1 MKMRPYQQQAH
12 DDCVTWVK
20 RNTASCVLELPTGA
34 GKSIIV
40 AEIASTLN
48 KISKGKHVLCI
59 VPSKELL
66 EQNADKIRATGNEV
80 SLFSAS
86 VGETCL
92 ANPLVVGTPV
102 SIKNQLE
109 RFGSQFCAVIIDEC
123 FTGETMVLT
132 ENGEKRI
139 DEIKV
144 GEVLCNAIG
153 RGIVRSIFSKTSS
166 TIILEL
172 SNGTKIEC
180 TGDHPIFTEKGFVE
194 AKRLENGTRL
204 YSKED
209 VRILWE
215 SFSAKTND
223 FKKRKDCCKHFG
235 ITLEQARVLFNV
247 LLKEKEKSNGFVR
260 KQREN
265 AFKAKRKTPC
275 PNDAW
280 RERSVTKHS
289 TTCTMARTWKRMGN
303 GIVGCDKKR
312 SFKWNLSKSLQNRYC
327 KQGIDDCNRGGRE
340 FTLPNKKTVRRFEK
354 TNSFKGAGLVSLSSI
369 KQGCDR
375 VVFNLRVSG
384 HPSYFANGFLVHN
397 CHKITPT
404 VKEIIDQLQVFNE
417 RLRVIGLSATPYRMN
432 TGYIYKHDLRGVALH
447 ESKTREPY
455 FHKLIYK
462 ITARDLI
469 QQGYL
474 CQPIVGAIHSEH
486 YETLNMQTNSMG
498 NFSKEDID
506 RAYHGKGRLT
516 ADIVADVI
524 NQSKNRQGVLF
535 FAATVQHAGEIMESL
550 PPELSAIVTGSTSA
564 SQREIILLKFKAKI
578 IKYLV
583 NVAVLTTGFDAPHCD
598 VVAILRATESASLL
612 QQIIGRGLRL
622 SNGKENCLVLDYA
635 ENIERHCPDGDVFNP
650 NIKTINSSDFE
661 GEYLVARC
669 EKCATLNEFKPRDN
683 DAGFGID
690 DNGYFVDLQNNR
702 IETEHGFF
710 PAHYGRACQSDYCD
724 YKWSFKPCHE
734 CGEGNDIT
742 ARYCRSCK
750 EELIDP
756 NEKLVREHRKRKSDP
771 YLMQTDDVLDMKITP
786 TVSKAGNECLRV
798 DFTTPWRTF
807 VVFFTPKFARDY
819 NGFIAVTRNGK
830 ETPNTI
836 TYQKVGDF
844 YRIYNY
850 NARPLKDEIPPLA

>member
-1 MKMRPYQQQAH
+1 MKMRQYQQQAH

-66 EQNADKIRATGNEV
+66 EQNAEKIRATGNEV

-123 FTGETMVLT
+123 
-132 ENGEKRI
+132 
-139 DEIKV
+139 
-144 GEVLCNAIG
+144 
-153 RGIVRSIFSKTSS
+153 
-166 TIILEL
+166 
-172 SNGTKIEC
+172 
-180 TGDHPIFTEKGFVE
+180 
-194 AKRLENGTRL
+194 
-204 YSKED
+204 
-209 VRILWE
+209 
-215 SFSAKTND
+215 
-223 FKKRKDCCKHFG
+223 
-235 ITLEQARVLFNV
+235 
-247 LLKEKEKSNGFVR
+247 
-260 KQREN
+260 
-265 AFKAKRKTPC
+265 
-275 PNDAW
+275 
-280 RERSVTKHS
+280 
-289 TTCTMARTWKRMGN
+289 
-303 GIVGCDKKR
+303 
-312 SFKWNLSKSLQNRYC
+312 
-327 KQGIDDCNRGGRE
+327 
-340 FTLPNKKTVRRFEK
+340 
-354 TNSFKGAGLVSLSSI
+354 
-369 KQGCDR
+369 
-375 VVFNLRVSG
+375 
-384 HPSYFANGFLVHN
+384 
-397 CHKITPT
+397 HKITPT

-432 TGYIYKHDLRGVALH
+432 TGYIYKYDLRGVALH

-462 ITARDLI
+462 ITARELI

-486 YETLNMQTNSMG
+486 YETLNMQTNAMG

-524 NQSKNRQGVLF
+524 NQSKDRQGVLF

-564 SQREIILLKFKAKI
+564 IQREIILLKFKAKI

-622 SNGKENCLVLDYA
+622 SDEKENCLVLDYA

-650 NIKTINSSDFE
+650 DIKTSNSVDFD
-661 GEYLVARC
+661 GEYLIARC
-669 EKCATLNEFKPRDN
+669 PDCNLQNEFKPRKN
-683 DAGFGID
+683 EEGFGID

-702 IETEHGFF
+702 VATEHGFF
-710 PAHYGRACQSDYCD
+710 PAHHGRACQSDYCN
-724 YKWSFKPCHE
+724 YKWSFKPCFE
-734 CGEGNDIT
+734 CNAENDIA
-742 ARYCRSCK
+742 ARYCSTCK

-756 NEKLVREHRKRKSDP
+756 NEKLVRAYRERKSDP
-771 YLMQTDDVLDMKITP
+771 YQSQTDEVLDMKVKP
-786 TVSKAGNECLRV
+786 TISKAGNECLRV
-798 DFTTPWRTF
+798 EFITAWRTF
-807 VVFFTPKFARDY
+807 TVFFSEKAKRDY
-819 NGFIAVTRNGK
+819 DSFMAVTMRGSK
-830 ETPNTI
+830 PPATV

-844 YRIYNY
+844 YKIYNY
-850 NARPLKDEIPPLA
+850 NMRPRQDEIPPLA

>member
-1 MKMRPYQQQAH
+1 MRPYQQQAH

-66 EQNADKIRATGNEV
+66 EQNAEKIRATGNDV

-123 FTGETMVLT
+123 
-132 ENGEKRI
+132 
-139 DEIKV
+139 
-144 GEVLCNAIG
+144 
-153 RGIVRSIFSKTSS
+153 
-166 TIILEL
+166 
-172 SNGTKIEC
+172 
-180 TGDHPIFTEKGFVE
+180 
-194 AKRLENGTRL
+194 
-204 YSKED
+204 
-209 VRILWE
+209 
-215 SFSAKTND
+215 
-223 FKKRKDCCKHFG
+223 
-235 ITLEQARVLFNV
+235 
-247 LLKEKEKSNGFVR
+247 
-260 KQREN
+260 
-265 AFKAKRKTPC
+265 
-275 PNDAW
+275 
-280 RERSVTKHS
+280 
-289 TTCTMARTWKRMGN
+289 
-303 GIVGCDKKR
+303 
-312 SFKWNLSKSLQNRYC
+312 
-327 KQGIDDCNRGGRE
+327 
-340 FTLPNKKTVRRFEK
+340 
-354 TNSFKGAGLVSLSSI
+354 
-369 KQGCDR
+369 
-375 VVFNLRVSG
+375 
-384 HPSYFANGFLVHN
+384 
-397 CHKITPT
+397 HKITPT

-417 RLRVIGLSATPYRMN
+417 RLRVIGLSATPYRLGS
-432 TGYIYKHDLRGVALH
+432 GYVYKHDLRNVALH

-462 ITARDLI
+462 ITARELI

-486 YETLNMQTNSMG
+486 YETLNMQTNAMG

-516 ADIVADVI
+516 AEIVADVI
-524 NQSKNRQGVLF
+524 NQSKDKQGVLF

-622 SNGKENCLVLDYA
+622 SDGKENCLVLDYA

-650 NIKTINSSDFE
+650 DIKTSNSVDFD
-661 GEYLVARC
+661 GEYLIARC
-669 EKCATLNEFKPRDN
+669 PDCDLLNEFKPRKN
-683 DAGFGID
+683 EEGFGID

-702 IETEHGFF
+702 VTTEHGFF
-710 PAHYGRACQSDYCD
+710 PAHHGRACQSDYCN
-724 YKWSFKPCHE
+724 YKWSFKPCFE
-734 CGEGNDIT
+734 CNAENDIA
-742 ARYCRSCK
+742 ARYCSTCK

-756 NEKLVREHRKRKSDP
+756 NEKLVRAYRERKSDP
-771 YLMQTDDVLDMKITP
+771 YQSQTDEVLDMKVKP
-786 TVSKAGNECLRV
+786 TISKAGNECLRV
-798 DFTTPWRTF
+798 EFITAWRTF
-807 VVFFTPKFARDY
+807 TVFFSEKAKRDY
-819 NGFIAVTRNGK
+819 DSFMAVTMRGSK
-830 ETPNTI
+830 PPATV

-844 YRIYNY
+844 YKIYNY
-850 NARPLKDEIPPLA
+850 NMRPRQDEISPMA

>member
-12 DDCVTWVK
+12 DDCILWCLK
-20 RNTASCVLELPTGA
+20 NTTSCVLELPTGA

-66 EQNADKIRATGNEV
+66 EQNAEKIRATGNEV

-123 FTGETMVLT
+123 
-132 ENGEKRI
+132 
-139 DEIKV
+139 
-144 GEVLCNAIG
+144 
-153 RGIVRSIFSKTSS
+153 
-166 TIILEL
+166 
-172 SNGTKIEC
+172 
-180 TGDHPIFTEKGFVE
+180 
-194 AKRLENGTRL
+194 
-204 YSKED
+204 
-209 VRILWE
+209 
-215 SFSAKTND
+215 
-223 FKKRKDCCKHFG
+223 
-235 ITLEQARVLFNV
+235 
-247 LLKEKEKSNGFVR
+247 
-260 KQREN
+260 
-265 AFKAKRKTPC
+265 
-275 PNDAW
+275 
-280 RERSVTKHS
+280 
-289 TTCTMARTWKRMGN
+289 
-303 GIVGCDKKR
+303 
-312 SFKWNLSKSLQNRYC
+312 
-327 KQGIDDCNRGGRE
+327 
-340 FTLPNKKTVRRFEK
+340 
-354 TNSFKGAGLVSLSSI
+354 
-369 KQGCDR
+369 
-375 VVFNLRVSG
+375 
-384 HPSYFANGFLVHN
+384 
-397 CHKITPT
+397 HKITPT

-417 RLRVIGLSATPYRMN
+417 RLRIIGLSATPYRMN
-432 TGYIYKHDLRGVALH
+432 TGYVYKHDLQGVALH

-455 FHKLIYK
+455 FNKLIYK
-462 ITARDLI
+462 ITARELI

-486 YETLNMQTNSMG
+486 YETLNMQTNAMG

-506 RAYHGKGRLT
+506 KAYHGKGRLT

-524 NQSKNRQGVLF
+524 EQSRDRKGVLF

-622 SNGKENCLVLDYA
+622 SDRKENCLVLDYA
-635 ENIERHCPDGDVFNP
+635 ENIERHCPDNDVFNP
-650 NIKTINSSDFE
+650 DIKTSNAVDFDD
-661 GEYLVARC
+661 EYLIARC
-669 EKCATLNEFKPRDN
+669 PECGLLNETKPRDN

-690 DNGYFVDLQNNR
+690 DNGYFVDLQGNR
-702 IETEHGFF
+702 IKTEHGFF
-710 PAHYGRACQSDYCD
+710 PAHHGRACQSDYCN

-734 CGEGNDIT
+734 CGHENDVA
-742 ARYCRSCK
+742 ARYCGGCK

-756 NEKLVREHRKRKSDP
+756 NEKLVRQYRERKSDP
-771 YLMQTDDVLDMKITP
+771 YQMQTDEVLDMKVKP
-786 TVSKAGNECLRV
+786 TISKAGNECLRV
-798 DFTTPWRTF
+798 EFTTAWRT
-807 VVFFTPKFARDY
+807 VTVFFTPKIPRDY
-819 NGFIAVTRNGK
+819 NSFMTVTINGTK
-830 ETPNTI
+830 PPETV

-844 YRIYNY
+844 YKIYNY
-850 NARPLKDEIPPLA
+850 NARPLDNEIPTMA